1 VAVGIG
7 GPPLLRYSYDDQGR
21 ILSGPS
27 TRYVHGKNGAARS
40 GDRAG
45 HVVFNARGRLVS
57 DGSTHHTYDALGRL
71 VRVDFGGSR
80 FLAYKYAADGT
91 YTTDHNDPDSDE
103 FCEASLTEV
112 RRDARGLI
120 VLDRFE
126 GCLINEFSHT
136 LRYSHDER
144 DRIQRIDIDLDSD
157 GTVELIVKLRFS
169 C

>member
-80 FLAYKYAADGT
+80 F
-91 YTTDHNDPDSDE
+91 
-103 FCEASLTEV
+103 CEASLTEV